1 MRPHAGPTAVHKN
14 SERDTMKPL
23 FATAAPGPR
32 SVRQP
37 GAGPIG
43 HLAGGRLEDDRRRH
57 KQERSTVRISEVGGV
72 LMGKIEKITDPTKQT
87 AKCDECEDDRK
98 GQPIIGMPSSANVKK
113 NSGDTELWDGGDI
126 LDPSNGKVYRVRLKP
141 VDGGKKLEVRGFIGM
156 PLLGRTQ
163 TWIRVE

>member
-1 MRPHAGPTAVHKN
+1 
-14 SERDTMKPL
+14 MKPL
-23 FATAAPGPR
+23 FATAVALGLGL
-32 SVRQP
+32 S
-37 GAGPIG
+37 AN
-43 HLAGGRLEDDRRRH
+43 LALAQSATSPVGVWKTIDDDT

-98 GQPIIGMPSSANVKK
+98 GQPIIGMTIIRNVKK
-113 NSGDTELWDGGDI
+113 NSGDAELWDGGDI